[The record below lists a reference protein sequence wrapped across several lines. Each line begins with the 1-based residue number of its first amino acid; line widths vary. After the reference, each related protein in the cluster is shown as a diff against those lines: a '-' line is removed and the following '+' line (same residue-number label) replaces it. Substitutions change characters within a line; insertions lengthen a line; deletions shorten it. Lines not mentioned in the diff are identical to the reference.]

1 MNMFGIR
8 KYASHAR
15 NYTLYAR
22 NDAFYV
28 LGVYVQ
34 SFPYS

>member
-8 KYASHAR
+8 KYAPHAR
-15 NYTLYAR
+15 KYAPHAR

>member
-1 MNMFGIR
+1 MFGIR
-8 KYASHAR
+8 KYASHAH
-15 NYTLYAR
+15 NDTPYAR

-28 LGVYVQ
+28 LDVYVQ